1 MFRRHAAPT
10 LSILG
15 LVLGLSLGVTGAQA
29 QQDPLPERRMVVT
42 LDQDFVGTDL
52 SQMFDTTFTACRA
65 ACESDSA
72 CLGFTFNA
80 RSNSCF
86 PKSAITGQTPYQGA
100 QSALLM
106 PFTDALRSQAAQRVQ
121 DVAYLG
127 ENTME
132 DARILARDLGW
143 IHPSGQYRA
152 GDMLSAARQR
162 EADGKLLEAMR
173 WMGGAVSAT
182 DAADQWVDYARL
194 LLASAETTDRN
205 AARYRAR
212 AVSAA
217 VNGYLRADSA
227 PIRANALDQL
237 ARALEAVNRGRDVI
251 PALRLADQLAPRED
265 RAAALDRAVGL
276 YGFRIRDHE
285 VLSDLADPQV
295 CAEFTEPLVKAGVD
309 YGDYVQLPDP
319 TLAVEADGNRLCV
332 RGLTHGDRAT
342 LTFREGLPAA
352 SGERLIKDVPLRV
365 YVRDRSPQVNFAGRA
380 YVLPAAQEAAL
391 PVETVNADLLDL
403 TLYRV
408 TDRNLLRAVQEQ
420 YFGQRLNPW
429 EMADFTAEIAEEIW
443 RGEAETAMTLNRT
456 MTTRLPL
463 GEVLAGQEPGAY
475 ALAAKL
481 PGEDQ
486 EAAFQWFILTDLG
499 LTTMQG
505 NDGLHV
511 VLRGLGDA
519 EPKPGVTVELIGR
532 ANRVLGQGMTDD
544 QGYVRFDPGLTR
556 GTDGAAPA
564 MVTARLGDDLAF
576 LSLTDPAFDLSDRGV
591 AGQEPAPPVDVFLT
605 TDRGAYRAG
614 EVIHVTALARD
625 ARTRAI
631 PGLPITAIL
640 TRPDGVEYAR
650 LTSSRDQAGGHVFDL
665 PLGQTVPRGTWRV
678 DIKADVSAPA
688 LASARV
694 LVEDFLPERIDVTL
708 NLPEGP
714 LNAQALPDLALQA
727 NYLFG
732 APGAGLAVEG
742 TLRLSQARQLDS
754 HPGYH
759 FGLYDGDGFAR
770 TTRLDGTT
778 GDTGALALPLTP
790 DFPEVPTGT
799 PYQLR
804 ATIGVSE
811 GSGRPVERQITRL
824 VGPDAP
830 VIGIKPLFTD
840 SVPEGATAAFDLI
853 ALSPDLTPQDMPVTW
868 RVNRVTTR
876 YQWYRQYGSWNWEPY
891 TTRTPVAEGTARLG
905 DTPVEVS
912 VPTDW
917 GRYEIV
923 VEGGDGAAGYV
934 ASSVDFTSGWYAP
947 ADASSTPDMLEVSLD
962 KPGYALNDWAQ
973 LRLVPRH
980 AGTAIVTVM
989 SDRLIEM
996 KTVEVTEGENIV
1008 NLKVTED
1015 WGAGAYVTASVIR
1028 PMKAEA
1034 GQMPTRA
1041 LGLDYAPVDPGAKAL
1056 EVTLD
1061 LPDQA
1066 NPRGPVTARVK
1077 VAGQGKSQAYVTLA
1091 AVDVGILNLTGFDS
1105 PDPKAHYF
1113 GQRRLGMDIR
1123 DLYGR
1128 LIDRGQG
1135 AMGRVRSGGDAGGS
1149 IGLQSPPP
1157 TEDLVAAF
1165 TGPVAI
1171 GPDGTA
1177 EVSFDLPE
1185 FNGTVRFMA
1194 VAWTDQAVGAAE
1206 RDVLV
1211 RDPVVLTATLPRFLQ
1226 PGDTTTLLLE
1236 LTHAFGPTG
1245 DTGLSVSAQG
1255 VTLPDPVPASV
1266 TLEDGARQVLR
1277 IPVTADLPGDHAITI
1292 TLTTPGGQAL
1302 SKTLTLPVR
1311 RTDPEVS
1318 VTQRFNLAAGDTF
1331 TLDANVF
1338 AGMRPGSGQ
1347 AMVSAGPLAQ
1357 FDAPALLA
1365 MLDRYPY
1372 GCTEQ
1377 VTSTA
1382 LPLLYLSSVAEAM
1395 DLAAPAELDLRIS
1408 QSIDRVLTRQDS
1420 SGAFGL
1426 WQAGSE
1432 ELWLD
1437 AYVTDFLSR
1446 AKAQGHDVPDL
1457 AFGQA
1462 LDNLRNRVNYA
1473 PDFDADSNTGGE
1485 ALAYALMVL
1494 AREGKA
1500 NMGDLRYY
1508 ADVKGAAF
1516 GTPLAAAQLG
1526 AALAMYGDPTRA
1538 DAMFAIAARQLDA
1551 RAAQDEP
1558 QRYRDDFG
1566 THLRDAAAVLTLAVE
1581 SGSQAVNR
1589 ASLIARITGAD
1600 GPLSTQES
1608 AWSLM
1613 AARALIDTP
1622 ATGGTATPALS
1633 VNGAPVTGP
1642 FVRMVEAQALTSLA
1656 IRNTSGADT
1665 ALTLTTLG
1673 VPESPVPQ
1681 GGYGYAIQR
1690 DYYTLDGV
1698 PADPAQVPQ
1707 GTRLV
1712 TVLTVLPF
1720 EDTGARLMVSD
1731 PLPAGFE
1738 IDNPNLLRQ
1747 GDIRA
1752 LDWLKTV
1759 DVAHS
1764 EARSDR
1770 FLTALDWRSDQA
1782 FRLAYIVRAISPG
1795 SYHHPA
1801 ATVEDMYRPR
1811 YRARTAAGRVT
1822 VVE

>member
-10 LSILG
+10 LSIMG

-42 LDQDFVGTDL
+42 LDQDFVGSDL

-86 PKSAITGQTPYQGA
+86 PN
-100 QSALLM
+100 
-106 PFTDALRSQAAQRVQ
+106 QAAERAQ

-127 ENTME
+127 ENTLE

-152 GDMLSAARQR
+152 GDMLTAARQR

-194 LLASAETTDRN
+194 LLASAEATDRN

-217 VNGYLRADSA
+217 VNGYLRADTA

-237 ARALEAVNRGRDVI
+237 ARALEAVNRGRDMI

-342 LTFREGLPAA
+342 LTFREGLPAV

-391 PVETVNADLLDL
+391 PVETVNADQLDL

-420 YFGQRLNPW
+420 YFGQRLNRW

-519 EPKPGVTVELIGR
+519 QPKPGVTVELIGR

-714 LNAQALPDLALQA
+714 LRAQALPDLALQA
-727 NYLFG
+727 DYLFG

-754 HPGYH
+754 HPGYR
-759 FGLYDGDGFAR
+759 FGLYDGHGFAR
-770 TTRLDGTT
+770 STRLDGMT

-811 GSGRPVERQITRL
+811 GSSRPRARRR
-824 VGPDAP
+824 
-830 VIGIKPLFTD
+830 
-840 SVPEGATAAFDLI
+840 TAAFDLI
-853 ALSPDLTPQDMPVTW
+853 ALSPDLTAQDMPVTW

-891 TTRTPVAEGTARLG
+891 TTRTPVAEGSARLG

-923 VEGGDGAAGYV
+923 VEGGDGAGGYV

-1128 LIDRGQG
+1128 LIDSGQG

-1157 TEDLVAAF
+1157 TEDLVAYF

-1245 DTGLSVSAQG
+1245 DTSLSVSAQG

-1266 TLEDGARQVLR
+1266 TLAEGARQC
-1277 IPVTADLPGDHAITI
+1277 AA
-1292 TLTTPGGQAL
+1292 TTSRSRSRSGSTWRQ
-1302 SKTLTLPVR
+1302 
-1311 RTDPEVS
+1311 
-1318 VTQRFNLAAGDTF
+1318 GDTF

-1473 PDFDADSNTGGE
+1473 PDFDAQSNAGGE

-1508 ADVKGAAF
+1508 ADVKGEAF

-1526 AALAMYGDPTRA
+1526 AALAMKAP
-1538 DAMFAIAARQLDA
+1538 
-1551 RAAQDEP
+1551 
-1558 QRYRDDFG
+1558 
-1566 THLRDAAAVLTLAVE
+1566 
-1581 SGSQAVNR
+1581 
-1589 ASLIARITGAD
+1589 
-1600 GPLSTQES
+1600 GP
-1608 AWSLM
+1608 
-1613 AARALIDTP
+1613 
-1622 ATGGTATPALS
+1622 
-1633 VNGAPVTGP
+1633 
-1642 FVRMVEAQALTSLA
+1642 
-1656 IRNTSGADT
+1656 
-1665 ALTLTTLG
+1665 
-1673 VPESPVPQ
+1673 
-1681 GGYGYAIQR
+1681 
-1690 DYYTLDGV
+1690 
-1698 PADPAQVPQ
+1698 
-1707 GTRLV
+1707 
-1712 TVLTVLPF
+1712 
-1720 EDTGARLMVSD
+1720 
-1731 PLPAGFE
+1731 
-1738 IDNPNLLRQ
+1738 
-1747 GDIRA
+1747 
-1752 LDWLKTV
+1752 
-1759 DVAHS
+1759 
-1764 EARSDR
+1764 
-1770 FLTALDWRSDQA
+1770 
-1782 FRLAYIVRAISPG
+1782 
-1795 SYHHPA
+1795 
-1801 ATVEDMYRPR
+1801 
-1811 YRARTAAGRVT
+1811 
-1822 VVE
+1822 